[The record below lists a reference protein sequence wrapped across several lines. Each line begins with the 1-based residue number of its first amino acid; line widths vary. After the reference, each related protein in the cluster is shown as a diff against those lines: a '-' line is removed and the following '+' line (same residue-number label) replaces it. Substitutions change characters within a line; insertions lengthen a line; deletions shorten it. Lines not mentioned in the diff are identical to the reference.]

1 MLLTPI
7 SHPAYRQAGVEGRG
21 VAVQSQTL
29 APERKG
35 EGAGR
40 QVKEEMTQEKLDILE
55 EAKRV
60 LRVEA
65 HSILD
70 LVERIDESFSRAVEL
85 LYQCK
90 GRVVLMGMGK
100 SGLVGRK
107 IASTFA
113 STGTPAFFLHPAEG
127 VNGDFG
133 MLAKED
139 VVIAISKSGETRELL
154 EVLPLIKRY
163 GNRFI
168 TLTGNFNSTLAKAG
182 DVCLSIH
189 VKEEACPMG
198 LAPTASTTATLAL
211 GDALAVA
218 LMGKKGF
225 KEEDFAL
232 LHPGGTLGKRLLLKV
247 EDLMH
252 IGEAF
257 PMVSEKAL
265 MKDAIFEITSKRL
278 GATGVCNGEG
288 HLVGVITDGDLR
300 RALEKFSDL
309 LHRKAS
315 EVMTRNP
322 KWIEK
327 DALAAKAVQRME
339 EYSITSLFIFNR
351 TGDKVP
357 VGIIHL
363 HDLLKAGVV

>member
-1 MLLTPI
+1 LN
-7 SHPAYRQAGVEGRG
+7 
-21 VAVQSQTL
+21 
-29 APERKG
+29 
-35 EGAGR
+35 
-40 QVKEEMTQEKLDILE
+40 ILE

-65 HSILD
+65 QSILE
-70 LVERIDESFSRAVEL
+70 LVERIDENFSQAVDL
-85 LYQCK
+85 LYTCK
-90 GRVVLMGMGK
+90 GKVVLMGMGK

-107 IASTFA
+107 ISSTFA
-113 STGTPAFFLHPAEG
+113 STGTPSFFLHPAEG
-127 VNGDFG
+127 LNGDFG

-139 VVIAISKSGETRELL
+139 VIIAISYSGETRELL

-163 GNRFI
+163 GNRLI
-168 TLTGNFNSTLAKAG
+168 TRTGNLNSNLAKAG
-182 DVCLSIH
+182 DVNLDIR
-189 VKEEACPMG
+189 VKEEACPLG

-211 GDALAVA
+211 GDALAIT
-218 LMGKKGF
+218 LMGKKNF
-225 KEEDFAL
+225 KKEDFAI

-252 IGEAF
+252 TGKAF
-257 PMVSEKAL
+257 PMVSGKTL
-265 MKDAIFEITSKRL
+265 MKEAVFEITSKRL
-278 GATGVCNGEG
+278 GVTGVSNTEG

-309 LHRKAS
+309 FNQEAS
-315 EVMTRNP
+315 EVMTKNP

-339 EYSITSLFIFNR
+339 EYSITSLFVFNKA
-351 TGDKVP
+351 GDKVP

>member
-1 MLLTPI
+1 
-7 SHPAYRQAGVEGRG
+7 V
-21 VAVQSQTL
+21 
-29 APERKG
+29 
-35 EGAGR
+35 
-40 QVKEEMTQEKLDILE
+40 E

-65 HSILD
+65 QSLLD
-70 LVERIDESFSRAVEL
+70 LAERIDEDFSRAVEL
-85 LYQCK
+85 LYQCAGK
-90 GRVVLMGMGK
+90 VVLMGMGK

-113 STGTPAFFLHPAEG
+113 STGTPSFFLHPAEG
-127 VNGDFG
+127 LNGDFG

-139 VVIAISKSGETRELL
+139 LIIAISNSGETRELL

-163 GNRFI
+163 GNRLI
-168 TLTGNFNSTLAKAG
+168 TLTGNANSTLSKAG
-182 DVCLSIH
+182 DVNLDIR
-189 VKEEACPMG
+189 VKEEACPLG
-198 LAPTASTTATLAL
+198 LAPTSSTTATLAL

-218 LMGKKGF
+218 LMGKKDF
-225 KEEDFAL
+225 KEEDFAM

-252 IGEAF
+252 VGKAF
-257 PMVSEKAL
+257 PMVSEKTL

-278 GATGVCNGEG
+278 GVTAVCNTEG
-288 HLVGVITDGDLR
+288 HLMGVITDGDLR
-300 RALEKFSDL
+300 RALEKFNDL
-309 LHRKAS
+309 FNREAS
-315 EVMTRNP
+315 EVMTKNP

-327 DALAAKAVQRME
+327 DDLAAKAVQRME
-339 EYSITSLFIFNR
+339 EYSITSLFVFKKA
-351 TGDKVP
+351 GEKVP

>member
-1 MLLTPI
+1 
-7 SHPAYRQAGVEGRG
+7 
-21 VAVQSQTL
+21 
-29 APERKG
+29 
-35 EGAGR
+35 
-40 QVKEEMTQEKLDILE
+40 LDIVE
-55 EAKRV
+55 EARRV
-60 LRVEA
+60 LKVEA
-65 HSILD
+65 RSLLD
-70 LVERIDESFSRAVEL
+70 LAERINENFSEAVEL

-90 GRVVLMGMGK
+90 GKVVLMGMGK

-139 VVIAISKSGETRELL
+139 VIIAISNSGETRELL

-168 TLTGNFNSTLAKAG
+168 TLTGNAKSTLAKAG
-182 DVCLSIH
+182 DIHLDIH
-189 VKEEACPMG
+189 VKEEACPLG
-198 LAPTASTTATLAL
+198 LAPTASTTATLAM

-218 LMGKKGF
+218 LMGKKDF
-225 KEEDFAL
+225 KKEDFAI
-232 LHPGGTLGKRLLLKV
+232 LHPGGALGKRLLLKV

-252 IGEAF
+252 VGKAF
-257 PMVSEKAL
+257 PMISEKTL

-278 GATGVCNGEG
+278 GVTGVGDAEG

-309 LHRKAS
+309 FNREAS

-339 EYSITSLFIFNR
+339 EYSITSLFVFNQA
-351 TGDKVP
+351 GEKVP

>member
-1 MLLTPI
+1 MDVI
-7 SHPAYRQAGVEGRG
+7 
-21 VAVQSQTL
+21 
-29 APERKG
+29 
-35 EGAGR
+35 
-40 QVKEEMTQEKLDILE
+40 E

-65 HSILD
+65 RSILD
-70 LVERIDESFSRAVEL
+70 LAERVDDNFSRAVEIL
-85 LYQCK
+85 HHCR

-113 STGTPAFFLHPAEG
+113 STGTPSFFLHPAEG
-127 VNGDFG
+127 ANGDFG

-139 VVIAISKSGETRELL
+139 VVIAISNSGETRELL
-154 EVLPLIKRY
+154 DVLPLIKRY
-163 GNRFI
+163 GNRLI
-168 TLTGNFNSTLAKAG
+168 ALTGNMKSNLAKAG
-182 DVCLSIH
+182 DVCLDIF
-189 VKEEACPMG
+189 VKEEACPLG

-211 GDALAVA
+211 GDALAIA
-218 LMGKKGF
+218 LMVQRGF
-225 KEEDFAL
+225 KEEDFAI
-232 LHPGGTLGKRLLLKV
+232 LHPGGALGKRLLLKV
-247 EDLMH
+247 EELMH
-252 IGEAF
+252 VGKAL
-257 PMVSEKAL
+257 PMVSEKSL
-265 MKDAIFEITSKRL
+265 MKEAIFEITSKRL
-278 GATGVCNGEG
+278 GVTGVCNGEG

-300 RALEKFSDL
+300 RALEKFNDL
-309 LHRKAS
+309 FERKAS

-339 EYSITSLFIFNR
+339 EYSITSLFVLNQV
-351 TGDKVP
+351 GGKVP

>member
-1 MLLTPI
+1 
-7 SHPAYRQAGVEGRG
+7 
-21 VAVQSQTL
+21 
-29 APERKG
+29 
-35 EGAGR
+35 
-40 QVKEEMTQEKLDILE
+40 LDSIE

-65 HSILD
+65 QSILD
-70 LVERIDESFSRAVEL
+70 LAERIDENFSRAVDL
-85 LYQCK
+85 LYDCK
-90 GRVVLMGMGK
+90 GKVVLMGMGK

-127 VNGDFG
+127 LNGDFG

-139 VVIAISKSGETRELL
+139 VIIAISNSGETRELL

-163 GNRFI
+163 GNRLI
-168 TLTGNFNSTLAKAG
+168 TLTGNLNSTLARGG
-182 DVCLSIH
+182 DVHLDIR
-189 VKEEACPMG
+189 VQEEACPLG

-218 LMGKKGF
+218 LMEKRNFKK
-225 KEEDFAL
+225 EDFAI
-232 LHPGGTLGKRLLLKV
+232 LHPGGALGKRLLLKV

-252 IGEAF
+252 TGKAF
-257 PMVSEKAL
+257 PMVSEKTL
-265 MKDAIFEITSKRL
+265 MKDAVFEITSKRL
-278 GATGVCNGEG
+278 GVTGVSNAQG
-288 HLVGVITDGDLR
+288 HLIGVITDGDLR

-309 LHRKAS
+309 FNREAS
-315 EVMTRNP
+315 QVMTKNP

-339 EYSITSLFIFNR
+339 EYSITSLFVFDKG
-351 TGDKVP
+351 GDKVP

>member
-1 MLLTPI
+1 M
-7 SHPAYRQAGVEGRG
+7 
-21 VAVQSQTL
+21 
-29 APERKG
+29 
-35 EGAGR
+35 
-40 QVKEEMTQEKLDILE
+40 DILE

-60 LRVEA
+60 LNVEA
-65 HSILD
+65 QSILD
-70 LVERIDESFSRAVEL
+70 LIERIDENFSRAVEL
-85 LYQCK
+85 LYHCK
-90 GRVVLMGMGK
+90 GKVVLMGMGK

-107 IASTFA
+107 ISSTFA
-113 STGTPAFFLHPAEG
+113 STGTPSFFLHPAEG
-127 VNGDFG
+127 LNGDFG

-139 VVIAISKSGETRELL
+139 VIIAISNSGETRELL
-154 EVLPLIKRY
+154 DVLPLIKRY
-163 GNRFI
+163 GNRLI
-168 TLTGNFNSTLAKAG
+168 TFTGNLNSNLAKAG
-182 DVCLSIH
+182 DVNLDIR
-189 VKEEACPMG
+189 VKEEACPLG

-218 LMGKKGF
+218 LMGKRNF
-225 KEEDFAL
+225 KEEDFAI

-252 IGEAF
+252 TGKAF
-257 PMVSEKAL
+257 PMVSEKTL

-278 GATGVCNGEG
+278 GVTGVCNTEG

-309 LHRKAS
+309 FNREAS
-315 EVMTRNP
+315 EVMTKNP

-339 EYSITSLFIFNR
+339 EYSITSLFVFNKA
-351 TGDKVP
+351 GDKVP
-357 VGIIHL
+357 VGVIHL

>member
-1 MLLTPI
+1 M
-7 SHPAYRQAGVEGRG
+7 
-21 VAVQSQTL
+21 
-29 APERKG
+29 
-35 EGAGR
+35 
-40 QVKEEMTQEKLDILE
+40 DIVG

-65 HSILD
+65 QSIID
-70 LVERIDESFSRAVEL
+70 LAERIDDNFLQAVEL
-85 LYQCK
+85 LYHCRGK
-90 GRVVLMGMGK
+90 VVVMGMGK

-127 VNGDFG
+127 LNGDFG
-133 MLAKED
+133 MLAKDD
-139 VVIAISKSGETRELL
+139 VVIAISNSGEAREIS
-154 EVLPLIKRY
+154 EALPLIKRY
-163 GNRFI
+163 GNRLVA
-168 TLTGNFNSTLAKAG
+168 LTGNLNSTLAKAG
-182 DVCLSIH
+182 DVCLNIH
-189 VKEEACPMG
+189 VKEEACPFG

-218 LMGKKGF
+218 LMQMKGF
-225 KEEDFAL
+225 EEKDFAI
-232 LHPGGTLGKRLLLKV
+232 LHPGGALGKRLLLKV

-252 IGEAF
+252 VGKAL
-257 PMVSEKAL
+257 PMVAEKTL
-265 MKDAIFEITSKRL
+265 MKNAIFEITSKRL
-278 GATGVCNGEG
+278 GVTGVCNSEG

-309 LHRKAS
+309 FNREAS
-315 EVMTRNP
+315 EVMTKNP

-327 DALAAKAVQRME
+327 NVLAAQAVLRME
-339 EYSITSLFIFNR
+339 EYSITSLFVSNK

>member
-1 MLLTPI
+1 LN
-7 SHPAYRQAGVEGRG
+7 
-21 VAVQSQTL
+21 
-29 APERKG
+29 
-35 EGAGR
+35 
-40 QVKEEMTQEKLDILE
+40 ILE

-65 HSILD
+65 QSILE
-70 LVERIDESFSRAVEL
+70 LVERIDENFSQAVDL
-85 LYQCK
+85 LYTCK
-90 GRVVLMGMGK
+90 GKVVLMGMGK

-107 IASTFA
+107 ISSTFA
-113 STGTPAFFLHPAEG
+113 STGTPSFFLHPAEG
-127 VNGDFG
+127 LNGDFG

-139 VVIAISKSGETRELL
+139 VIIAISYSGETRELL

-163 GNRFI
+163 GNRLI
-168 TLTGNFNSTLAKAG
+168 TLTGNLNSNLAKAG
-182 DVCLSIH
+182 DVNLDIR
-189 VKEEACPMG
+189 VKEEACPLG

-211 GDALAVA
+211 GDALAIA
-218 LMGKKGF
+218 LMGKKNF
-225 KEEDFAL
+225 KKEDFAI

-252 IGEAF
+252 TGKAF
-257 PMVSEKAL
+257 PMVSGKTL
-265 MKDAIFEITSKRL
+265 MKEAVFEITSKRL
-278 GATGVCNGEG
+278 GVTGVSNTEG

-309 LHRKAS
+309 FNQEAS
-315 EVMTRNP
+315 EVMTKNP

-339 EYSITSLFIFNR
+339 EYSITSLFVFNKA
-351 TGDKVP
+351 GDKVP

>member
-1 MLLTPI
+1 
-7 SHPAYRQAGVEGRG
+7 
-21 VAVQSQTL
+21 VAFN
-29 APERKG
+29 
-35 EGAGR
+35 
-40 QVKEEMTQEKLDILE
+40 IIE

-70 LVERIDESFSRAVEL
+70 LAERIDENFLRAVEI
-85 LYQCK
+85 LYNCK
-90 GRVVLMGMGK
+90 GRVIFMGMGK
-100 SGLVGRK
+100 SGLVARK

-113 STGTPAFFLHPAEG
+113 STGTPAFFIHPAEG
-127 VNGDFG
+127 MNGDFG
-133 MLAKED
+133 MLTKED
-139 VVIAISKSGETRELL
+139 VIIAIANSGETRELL
-154 EVLPLIKRY
+154 EALPLIKRY
-163 GNRFI
+163 GNDLI
-168 TLTGNFNSTLAKAG
+168 TLTGNLKSTLAKAG
-182 DVCLSIH
+182 DVSLDIH
-189 VKEEACPMG
+189 VKEEACPLG

-211 GDALAVA
+211 GDALAIT
-218 LMGKKGF
+218 LMEKRGF
-225 KEEDFAL
+225 RKEDFAL

-252 IGEAF
+252 VGEAF

-278 GATGVCNGEG
+278 GVTGVCSGEG

-300 RALEKFSDL
+300 RALERLSDL
-309 LHRKAS
+309 PNRKAS

-339 EYSITSLFIFNR
+339 EYSITSLFVFNSS
-351 TGDKVP
+351 GDKVP

>member
-1 MLLTPI
+1 
-7 SHPAYRQAGVEGRG
+7 
-21 VAVQSQTL
+21 
-29 APERKG
+29 
-35 EGAGR
+35 
-40 QVKEEMTQEKLDILE
+40 LDIVE

-65 HSILD
+65 QSLLD
-70 LVERIDESFSRAVEL
+70 LAERIDENFSQTIEL
-85 LYQCK
+85 LYRCK
-90 GRVVLMGMGK
+90 GKVVLMGMGK

-139 VVIAISKSGETRELL
+139 VIIAISNSGETRELL

-163 GNRFI
+163 GNRLI
-168 TLTGNFNSTLAKAG
+168 TLTGNINSTLAKAG
-182 DVCLSIH
+182 DVHLDIR
-189 VKEEACPMG
+189 VKEEACPLG
-198 LAPTASTTATLAL
+198 LAPTASTTATLAM

-218 LMGKKGF
+218 LMGKKDF
-225 KEEDFAL
+225 KKEDFAI

-252 IGEAF
+252 VGKAF
-257 PMVSEKAL
+257 PMISEKTL

-278 GATGVCNGEG
+278 GVTGVCNAEG
-288 HLVGVITDGDLR
+288 HLMGVITDGDLR

-309 LHRKAS
+309 FNREAS

-339 EYSITSLFIFNR
+339 EYSITSLFVFNQV
-351 TGDKVP
+351 GDKVP

>member
-1 MLLTPI
+1 MD
-7 SHPAYRQAGVEGRG
+7 SV
-21 VAVQSQTL
+21 
-29 APERKG
+29 
-35 EGAGR
+35 
-40 QVKEEMTQEKLDILE
+40 E

-65 HSILD
+65 QSLLD
-70 LVERIDESFSRAVEL
+70 LAERIDENFSRAVEL
-85 LYQCK
+85 LYQCAGK
-90 GRVVLMGMGK
+90 VVLMGMGK

-113 STGTPAFFLHPAEG
+113 STGTPSFFLHPAEG
-127 VNGDFG
+127 LNGDFG

-139 VVIAISKSGETRELL
+139 LIIAISNSGETRELL

-163 GNRFI
+163 GNRLI
-168 TLTGNFNSTLAKAG
+168 TLTGNPNSTLSKAG
-182 DVCLSIH
+182 DVNLDIR
-189 VKEEACPMG
+189 VKEEACPLG
-198 LAPTASTTATLAL
+198 LAPTSSTTATLAL

-218 LMGKKGF
+218 LMGKKDF
-225 KEEDFAL
+225 KEEDFAM
-232 LHPGGTLGKRLLLKV
+232 LHPGGALGKRLLLKV

-252 IGEAF
+252 VGKAF
-257 PMVSEKAL
+257 PMVSEKTL

-278 GATGVCNGEG
+278 GVTAVCNTEG
-288 HLVGVITDGDLR
+288 HLMGVITDGDLR

-309 LHRKAS
+309 FNREAS
-315 EVMTRNP
+315 EVMTKNP

-327 DALAAKAVQRME
+327 DDLAAKAVQRME
-339 EYSITSLFIFNR
+339 EYSITSLFVFKK
-351 TGDKVP
+351 GGEKVP

>member
-1 MLLTPI
+1 
-7 SHPAYRQAGVEGRG
+7 
-21 VAVQSQTL
+21 
-29 APERKG
+29 
-35 EGAGR
+35 
-40 QVKEEMTQEKLDILE
+40 LDIVE

-65 HSILD
+65 QSLLD
-70 LVERIDESFSRAVEL
+70 LAGRIDENFSRAVEL
-85 LYQCK
+85 LYHCK
-90 GRVVLMGMGK
+90 GKVVLMGMGK

-113 STGTPAFFLHPAEG
+113 STGTPSFFLHPAEG
-127 VNGDFG
+127 LNGDFG

-139 VVIAISKSGETRELL
+139 LIIAISNSGETRELL

-163 GNRFI
+163 GNRLI
-168 TLTGNFNSTLAKAG
+168 TLTGNMTSTLAKSG
-182 DVCLSIH
+182 DINLDIH
-189 VKEEACPMG
+189 VKEEADPLG
-198 LAPTASTTATLAL
+198 LAPTSSTTATLAL

-218 LMGKKGF
+218 LMGKRDF
-225 KEEDFAL
+225 KKEDFAI
-232 LHPGGTLGKRLLLKV
+232 LHPGGVLGKKLLLKV

-252 IGEAF
+252 VGKAF

-265 MKDAIFEITSKRL
+265 MKDAVFEITSKRL
-278 GATGVCNGEG
+278 GVTAVCNTEG

-309 LHRKAS
+309 FNRKAS

-339 EYSITSLFIFNR
+339 EYSITSLLVFDKA
-351 TGDKVP
+351 GDKVP